1 MPYAIKKRGSK
12 YVVVNKESGRVF
24 GEHSSKSKA
33 MKQLRALYANVKDA
47 KR

>member
-1 MPYAIKKRGSK
+1 MPYAIKKRGNK

-24 GEHSSKSKA
+24 GEHDSRASAK
-33 MKQLRALYANVKDA
+33 KQLRALYADVKDA